1 MTDSSPNTSFTSY
14 PAGARIEGK
23 ITTQG
28 EAGVVIEWL
37 VPSEVEGQPPKVIGV
52 TVMSAKLGF
61 DLSKLLGQASAAAE
75 IGAANYRKENAR
87 RLAHSE
93 RQAHGG
99 LVLPPGVN
107 HAKTDA

>member
-1 MTDSSPNTSFTSY
+1 MTDSSPNMSFTSY